1 MFVLF
6 KKRGFSEYISDTIT
20 FFKTFGKHYF
30 KNYFIINGGFLL
42 ILMVLVYF
50 IFKVYWEVVFSAM
63 GNPNSNYLENYFSNN
78 AVLFI
83 GSLLLFVIL
92 AVILSL
98 LNFAFP
104 VLYIQLIE
112 KNNGSDFTTA
122 DLIMSLKEN
131 FSRLLKFFLGLVFI
145 ILPLMMVVFVLL
157 ILMVFIVIGI
167 PLFFIVGPAFLA
179 WIMLSFHDYLI
190 QKTGFFE
197 SLKNGFGLVKQQFW
211 TIIGTTFIMAALVQI
226 IQGIITLVPY
236 FIGIF
241 LVYTNENPS
250 TTTTASQTEY
260 LSTMGVLM
268 TVVMAL
274 SIVLSYFFNNFI
286 LVNQGIIYY
295 SLREENEN
303 NTPKSQIDLIGT
315 KSE

>member
-1 MFVLF
+1 
-6 KKRGFSEYISDTIT
+6 
-20 FFKTFGKHYF
+20 
-30 KNYFIINGGFLL
+30 
-42 ILMVLVYF
+42 
-50 IFKVYWEVVFSAM
+50 
-63 GNPNSNYLENYFSNN
+63 
-78 AVLFI
+78 
-83 GSLLLFVIL
+83 
-92 AVILSL
+92 
-98 LNFAFP
+98 
-104 VLYIQLIE
+104 
-112 KNNGSDFTTA
+112 
-122 DLIMSLKEN
+122 
-131 FSRLLKFFLGLVFI
+131 
-145 ILPLMMVVFVLL
+145 MMVVFVLL

-241 LVYTNENPS
+241 LVYTNGNPS

>member
-1 MFVLF
+1 
-6 KKRGFSEYISDTIT
+6 
-20 FFKTFGKHYF
+20 
-30 KNYFIINGGFLL
+30 
-42 ILMVLVYF
+42 
-50 IFKVYWEVVFSAM
+50 
-63 GNPNSNYLENYFSNN
+63 
-78 AVLFI
+78 
-83 GSLLLFVIL
+83 
-92 AVILSL
+92 
-98 LNFAFP
+98 
-104 VLYIQLIE
+104 
-112 KNNGSDFTTA
+112 
-122 DLIMSLKEN
+122 
-131 FSRLLKFFLGLVFI
+131 
-145 ILPLMMVVFVLL
+145 
-157 ILMVFIVIGI
+157 
-167 PLFFIVGPAFLA
+167 
-179 WIMLSFHDYLI
+179 MLSFHDYLI

-241 LVYTNENPS
+241 LVYTNGNPS
-250 TTTTASQTEY
+250 TTTASQTEY

-274 SIVLSYFFNNFI
+274 SIVMSYFFNNFI
-286 LVNQGIIYY
+286 LLNQGIIYY

>member
-1 MFVLF
+1 MFILF

-179 WIMLSFHDYLI
+179 WRVGN
-190 QKTGFFE
+190 KVR
-197 SLKNGFGLVKQQFW
+197 VKW
-211 TIIGTTFIMAALVQI
+211 
-226 IQGIITLVPY
+226 
-236 FIGIF
+236 
-241 LVYTNENPS
+241 
-250 TTTTASQTEY
+250 
-260 LSTMGVLM
+260 
-268 TVVMAL
+268 
-274 SIVLSYFFNNFI
+274 
-286 LVNQGIIYY
+286 
-295 SLREENEN
+295 
-303 NTPKSQIDLIGT
+303 
-315 KSE
+315 